1 MSFQELILT
10 YGYPMLFVGVLIE
23 SEAVLLIGVY
33 LAQQG
38 YFSLPTVIGVAAF
51 SSFVAAQLCFF
62 IGHRY
67 GATFLVKRPTWQLR
81 FSRVQRLMNRFG
93 VGLVLGFRV
102 IYGLRG
108 IIPAAIG
115 LADYS
120 RLVFIGLNA
129 MGALLWALLVGLAG
143 GSLVQMAEKLPN
155 HPQVLIL
162 VLGGLILCGG
172 MYQFYR
178 HVKRKKSVSTEL
190 TH

>member
-10 YGYPMLFVGVLIE
+10 YGYPMLFLGVLIE

-38 YFSLPTVIGVAAF
+38 YFSLPIVIGVAAL
-51 SSFVAAQLCFF
+51 SSFLAAQFCFF
-62 IGHRY
+62 VGHRY
-67 GATFLVKRPTWQLR
+67 GATFLVKRPNWQLR

-93 VGLVLGFRV
+93 IGLVLGFRV

-108 IIPAAIG
+108 VIPAAIG

-129 MGALLWALLVGLAG
+129 MGALLWAVAVGLAG
-143 GSLVQMAEKLPN
+143 SSFVHIAEHIFAKLSS
-155 HPQVLIL
+155 HSTALIL
-162 VLGGLILCGG
+162 VLCGLSLCWG
-172 MYQFYR
+172 MYRFYR
-178 HVKRKKSVSTEL
+178 HLQREKSIIP
-190 TH
+190 